1 MSDENTNGQRVASQT
16 LGELSEEE
24 RASAF
29 ATANAAKARSA
40 AFHRGRAPVP
50 PKFIIW
56 TVVAVV
62 LLGLGG
68 EVGQHF
74 FETIGKAPTVTIPTS
89 PPVKGTPAATPK
101 SPSLIALQVYMG
113 LKEIGTEV
121 APPFTLKTPSGSDWS
136 LKNQRGKVVVLAF
149 FNSICNDICPVLGEE
164 IRDAS
169 RELGVERSKV
179 EFAIVNTDPNHLK
192 ISPRSD
198 ALTVPGLSGD
208 PAVTL
213 LSGTI
218 ATLNPVWSAYGIRIL
233 VGATATEVSH
243 NNVLYFVA
251 PNGDLSAYAAPFGTE
266 SKTGRY
272 SLAASSL
279 HLYARAIAETAD
291 SLVP

>member
-198 ALTVPGLSGD
+198 
-208 PAVTL
+208 
-213 LSGTI
+213 I
-218 ATLNPVWSAYGIRIL
+218 ATLNPVWSAYGVRIL